1 MQKYRQNQLYLFLE
15 GVIMNSKKL
24 TALILSVIMVFA
36 LTSCN
41 GDKGEE
47 IPTENTVNKITDIS
61 DDYTETESSADVG
74 VINDAETT
82 TSSSVD
88 TETTTAV
95 TTTVKTDDP
104 SLWSKTKIV
113 EVYKNAAAKSSSVT
127 SKQVMSLADIS
138 INNGDGAINSM
149 FKLIKPI
156 ITKVLESSS
165 TEFDGITGG
174 HQNILVSDVY
184 DAKAYASG
192 ENTVIEMTMIEQ
204 VDGAK
209 ADRYS
214 GTVGHAISVVGDV
227 SEVLQM
233 LSDAGLSVNVA
244 DDDVTLTYTE
254 PMFKVLINKDGKI
267 VNGTWSYLVD
277 LNLANFSVGS
287 VTVDNASAVIKYNI
301 TVNGGFSN

>member
-1 MQKYRQNQLYLFLE
+1 MMR
-15 GVIMNSKKL
+15 SKKIL
-24 TALILSVIMVFA
+24 TLILSLVMIFA
-36 LTSCN
+36 LTACN
-41 GDKGEE
+41 DDKYEDVVAE
-47 IPTENTVNKITDIS
+47 DSTNNNSHVS
-61 DDYTETESSADVG
+61 DDYTETEAQSDSVVAD
-74 VINDAETT
+74 ATETT
-82 TSSSVD
+82 TSS
-88 TETTTAV
+88 TENAETTTV
-95 TTTVKTDDP
+95 STTVKADDP
-104 SLWSKTKIV
+104 SRWSKSKIV
-113 EVYKNAAAKSSSVT
+113 EVYKNAAAKSSTVT
-127 SKQVMSLADIS
+127 SQQVMSLADIS

-149 FKLIKPI
+149 FKLIRPI
-156 ITKVLESSS
+156 ITKVLESNS

-184 DAKAYASG
+184 EAKAYASG
-192 ENTVIEMTMIEQ
+192 ENTVIEMTMKEQ

-233 LSDAGLSVNVA
+233 LSDAGLSVKVA

-254 PMFKVLINKDGKI
+254 PMFKVLIDSDGKI

-287 VTVDNASAVIKYNI
+287 VTVDNASAVIEYVI
-301 TVNGGFSN
+301 TVNGGFSD